1 MILKSLKKNY
11 QAKRIVKIE
20 LIQDPYMHIFFE
32 KGTRGGVS
40 YISNICSKT
49 NNKYLKYYDPKQD
62 SKYIIH
68 LDSNFYGYAMS
79 KFLPA
84 SGFKWI
90 NPKEF
95 DLNKCTSNSYKRM
108 CSRTRSS
115 IS

>member
-11 QAKRIVKIE
+11 QAKTTVKIE

-40 YISNICSKT
+40 YISNIYSKN

-62 SKYIIH
+62 SKYIIY
-68 LDSNFYGYAMS
+68 LDSNFYGYGMS
-79 KFLPA
+79 KFLPE

-90 NPKEF
+90 DPKEF
-95 DLNKCTSNSYKRM
+95 DLNKYTSNSYKRM
-108 CSRTRSS
+108 YS
-115 IS
+115 